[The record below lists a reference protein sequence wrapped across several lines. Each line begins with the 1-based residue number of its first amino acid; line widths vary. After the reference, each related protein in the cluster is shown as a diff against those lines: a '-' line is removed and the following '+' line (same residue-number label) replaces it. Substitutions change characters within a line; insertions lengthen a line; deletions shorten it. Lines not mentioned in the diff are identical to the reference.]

1 MLDFWSSDQLYSY
14 LGTKMNRNVWLLSL
28 CQALLMTGN
37 ILLISVI
44 GLIGKQIAPS
54 VSMITLPVAL
64 QFLGLMTA
72 TIPASLISG
81 KLGRKRGFSIGNV
94 VGITGASL
102 ATYALSQQHFYL
114 FCFATFLLGIGIGFG
129 TLYRFA
135 AIEVCDENAR
145 HRAISIS
152 MAGGVLAAVLGPNLA
167 IMSQQ
172 WSADG
177 LYIGAFAS
185 LIGLNILAL
194 ALLQTIQ
201 FPKVSF
207 NSQAPKT
214 DPLSLIVKAPNF
226 IGAVFAAMVAYAV
239 MNILMTATPLAM
251 IGCGFDFTKAAGVI
265 EWHVLGMFVP
275 AFFTGSLIEKFGSR
289 MMILAGG
296 VLFVVSIAINIHG
309 VSIWHFRAA
318 LVVLGVG
325 WNFMFIAAT
334 GLFSQS
340 YQSQNKAKA
349 QAFNEF
355 VVFGCVTVTA
365 LLSGWLE
372 STVGWQNLNIYV
384 LPFVLAVILLFAFS
398 ARKSRIQ
405 KQPV

>member
-1 MLDFWSSDQLYSY
+1 
-14 LGTKMNRNVWLLSL
+14 MNRNVWLLSL

-64 QFLGLMTA
+64 QFLGLMAA

-194 ALLQTIQ
+194 LILQTIQ

-207 NSQAPKT
+207 NSQAPKA
-214 DPLSLIVKAPNF
+214 DPLGVIVKAPNF

-275 AFFTGSLIEKFGSR
+275 AFFTGSLIERFGSR

-296 VLFVVSIAINIHG
+296 ILFVVCIAINIHG
-309 VSIWHFRAA
+309 ESIWHFRAA

-355 VVFGCVTVTA
+355 IVFGCVTITA
-365 LLSGWLE
+365 MLSGWLE
-372 STVGWQNLNIYV
+372 STAGWQNLNIYV

>member
-1 MLDFWSSDQLYSY
+1 
-14 LGTKMNRNVWLLSL
+14 MNRNVWLLSL

-64 QFLGLMTA
+64 QFLGLMAA

-114 FCFATFLLGIGIGFG
+114 FCFATFLLGVGIGFG

-172 WSADG
+172 WSQDG

-194 ALLQTIQ
+194 LILQTIQ

-207 NSQAPKT
+207 NSQAPKS
-214 DPLSLIVKAPNF
+214 DPLSVIVKAPNF

-296 VLFVVSIAINIHG
+296 VLFVVCIAINIHG
-309 VSIWHFRAA
+309 ESIWHFRAA

-355 VVFGCVTVTA
+355 VVFGCVTITA
-365 LLSGWLE
+365 MLSGWLE
-372 STVGWQNLNIYV
+372 STAGWQNLNIYV

-398 ARKSRIQ
+398 ARKSRVQ

>member
-1 MLDFWSSDQLYSY
+1 
-14 LGTKMNRNVWLLSL
+14 MNRNVWLLSL

-64 QFLGLMTA
+64 QFLGLMAA

-207 NSQAPKT
+207 NSQAPKA
-214 DPLSLIVKAPNF
+214 DPLSVIVKAPNF

-340 YQSQNKAKA
+340 YQAQNKAKA

-372 STVGWQNLNIYV
+372 STAGWQNLNLYV
-384 LPFVLAVILLFAFS
+384 LPFVVAVMVIFAFS
-398 ARKSRIQ
+398 AKVTRFENSR
-405 KQPV
+405 

>member
-1 MLDFWSSDQLYSY
+1 
-14 LGTKMNRNVWLLSL
+14 MNRNVWLLSL

-64 QFLGLMTA
+64 QFLGLMAA

-172 WSADG
+172 WSQDG

-194 ALLQTIQ
+194 LILQTIQ

-207 NSQAPKT
+207 NSQAPKS
-214 DPLSLIVKAPNF
+214 DPLSVIVKAPNF

-296 VLFVVSIAINIHG
+296 VLFVVCIAINIHG
-309 VSIWHFRAA
+309 ESIWHFRAA

-355 VVFGCVTVTA
+355 IVFGCVTITA
-365 LLSGWLE
+365 MLSGWLE
-372 STVGWQNLNIYV
+372 STAGWQNLNIYV

-405 KQPV
+405 KQLV

>member
-1 MLDFWSSDQLYSY
+1 
-14 LGTKMNRNVWLLSL
+14 MNKNVWMLSL

-54 VSMITLPVAL
+54 QSMITLPVAL
-64 QFLGLMTA
+64 QFLGLMAA

-81 KLGRKRGFSIGNV
+81 KLGRKRGFSIGNMI
-94 VGITGASL
+94 GITGASL
-102 ATYALSQQHFYL
+102 ATFALYNQAFFL

-135 AIEVCDENAR
+135 AIEVCNEDAR

-167 IMSQQ
+167 IASQQ
-172 WSADG
+172 WSQDG

-185 LIGLNILAL
+185 LIVLNCIAL
-194 ALLQTIQ
+194 LLLQTIQ
-201 FPKVSF
+201 FPKVSQAN
-207 NSQAPKT
+207 NSAKA
-214 DPLSLIVKAPNF
+214 DPLRQIVKQPNF
-226 IGAVFAAMVAYAV
+226 VVAVFAAMVSYAV

-275 AFFTGSLIEKFGSR
+275 AFFTGRLIEKFGAR
-289 MMILAGG
+289 LMILIGG
-296 VLFVVSIAINIHG
+296 LLFVACVAVNIHG
-309 VSIWHFRAA
+309 QSIWHFRAA
-318 LVVLGVG
+318 LVLLGVG

-340 YQSQNKAKA
+340 YQPQNKAKA

-355 VVFGCVTVTA
+355 IVFSCVTVTA

-372 STVGWQNLNIYV
+372 STVGWRNLNIYV
-384 LPFVLAVILLFAFS
+384 LPFVLAVIVIFAFG
-398 ARKSRIQ
+398 AKKSHSQ
-405 KQPV
+405 KQPA

>member
-1 MLDFWSSDQLYSY
+1 
-14 LGTKMNRNVWLLSL
+14 MNRNVWLLSL

-64 QFLGLMTA
+64 QFLGLMAA

-102 ATYALSQQHFYL
+102 ATYALSQQNFYL

-194 ALLQTIQ
+194 LILQTIQ

-207 NSQAPKT
+207 NSQAPKA
-214 DPLSLIVKAPNF
+214 DPLGVIVKAPNF

-275 AFFTGSLIEKFGSR
+275 AFFTGSLIERFGSR

-296 VLFVVSIAINIHG
+296 ILFVVSIAINIHG
-309 VSIWHFRAA
+309 ESIWHFRAA

-355 VVFGCVTVTA
+355 IVFGCVTITA
-365 LLSGWLE
+365 MLSGWLE
-372 STVGWQNLNIYV
+372 STAGWQNLNIYV
-384 LPFVLAVILLFAFS
+384 LPFVLAVILLFVFS

>member
-1 MLDFWSSDQLYSY
+1 
-14 LGTKMNRNVWLLSL
+14 MNRNVWLLSL

-64 QFLGLMTA
+64 QFLGLMAA

-194 ALLQTIQ
+194 LILQTIQ

-207 NSQAPKT
+207 NSQAPKS
-214 DPLSLIVKAPNF
+214 DPLSVIVKAPNF

-296 VLFVVSIAINIHG
+296 ILFVFCIAINIHG
-309 VSIWHFRAA
+309 ESIWHFRAA
-318 LVVLGVG
+318 LVLLGVG

-340 YQSQNKAKA
+340 YQPQNKAKA

-372 STVGWQNLNIYV
+372 STAGWQNLNIYV
-384 LPFVLAVILLFAFS
+384 LPFVLAVILLFALS

-405 KQPV
+405 NQAV

>member
-1 MLDFWSSDQLYSY
+1 
-14 LGTKMNRNVWLLSL
+14 MNRNVWLLSL

-64 QFLGLMTA
+64 QFLGLMAA

-145 HRAISIS
+145 HRAISLS

-207 NSQAPKT
+207 NSQAPKA
-214 DPLSLIVKAPNF
+214 DPLSVIVKAPNF

-340 YQSQNKAKA
+340 YQAQNKAKA

-372 STVGWQNLNIYV
+372 STVGWQNLNVYV

>member
-1 MLDFWSSDQLYSY
+1 
-14 LGTKMNRNVWLLSL
+14 MNRNVWLLSL

-64 QFLGLMTA
+64 QFLGLMAA

-102 ATYALSQQHFYL
+102 ATYAL
-114 FCFATFLLGIGIGFG
+114 
-129 TLYRFA
+129 
-135 AIEVCDENAR
+135 
-145 HRAISIS
+145 
-152 MAGGVLAAVLGPNLA
+152 
-167 IMSQQ
+167 SQQ

-207 NSQAPKT
+207 NSQAPKA
-214 DPLSLIVKAPNF
+214 DPLSVIIKAPNF

-289 MMILAGG
+289 MMILVGG

-340 YQSQNKAKA
+340 YESQNKAKA

-372 STVGWQNLNIYV
+372 STAGWQNLNIYV
-384 LPFVLAVILLFAFS
+384 LPFVLAVIMMFAFS
-398 ARKSRIQ
+398 ARKSHIH
-405 KQPV
+405 KQSV

>member
-1 MLDFWSSDQLYSY
+1 
-14 LGTKMNRNVWLLSL
+14 MNRNVWLLSL

-54 VSMITLPVAL
+54 ASMITLPVAL
-64 QFLGLMTA
+64 QFLGLMAA

-81 KLGRKRGFSIGNV
+81 KLGRKRGFSIGNM

-102 ATYALSQQHFYL
+102 ATYALYQQQFYL

-167 IMSQQ
+167 IMSQE
-172 WSADG
+172 WSQDG

-185 LIGLNILAL
+185 LILLNILAL
-194 ALLQTIQ
+194 IILQTIQ
-201 FPKVSF
+201 FPETSYHSSREKSD
-207 NSQAPKT
+207 S
-214 DPLSLIVKAPNF
+214 IGEIIKAPNF
-226 IGAVFAAMVAYAV
+226 IVAVFAAMVSYAV

-251 IGCGFDFTKAAGVI
+251 IGCGFNFTKAAGVI

-275 AFFTGSLIEKFGSR
+275 AFFTGRLIEKFGAR
-289 MMILAGG
+289 HVILVGG
-296 VLFVVSIAINIHG
+296 LLFVACIAINIHG
-309 VSIWHFRAA
+309 QSIWHFRAA
-318 LVVLGVG
+318 LVLLGVG

-334 GLFSQS
+334 GMFSQA
-340 YQSQNKAKA
+340 YKEKNKAKA

-355 VVFGCVTVTA
+355 VVFSCVTVTA

-372 STVGWQNLNIYV
+372 STVGWQNLNLYV
-384 LPFVLAVILLFAFS
+384 LPFVLMVIVIFAVNA
-398 ARKSRIQ
+398 KQSR
-405 KQPV
+405 VTA

>member
-1 MLDFWSSDQLYSY
+1 
-14 LGTKMNRNVWLLSL
+14 MNRNVWLLSL

-64 QFLGLMTA
+64 QFLGLMAA
-72 TIPASLISG
+72 TIPVSLISG

-207 NSQAPKT
+207 NSQAPKA
-214 DPLSLIVKAPNF
+214 DPLSVIVKAPNF

-309 VSIWHFRAA
+309 VSILHFRAA

-340 YQSQNKAKA
+340 YQAQNKAKA

-372 STVGWQNLNIYV
+372 STVGWQNLNVYV

>member
-1 MLDFWSSDQLYSY
+1 
-14 LGTKMNRNVWLLSL
+14 MNRNVWLLSL

-64 QFLGLMTA
+64 QFLGLMAA

-172 WSADG
+172 WSQDG

-194 ALLQTIQ
+194 LILQTIQ
-201 FPKVSF
+201 FPRVSF
-207 NSQAPKT
+207 NSQAPKA
-214 DPLSLIVKAPNF
+214 DPLGVIVKAPNF

-296 VLFVVSIAINIHG
+296 ILFVVCIAINIHG
-309 VSIWHFRAA
+309 ESIWHFRAA

-340 YQSQNKAKA
+340 YQLQNKAKA

-355 VVFGCVTVTA
+355 VVFGCVTITA
-365 LLSGWLE
+365 MLSGWLE
-372 STVGWQNLNIYV
+372 STAGWQNLNIYV

-398 ARKSRIQ
+398 ARKSRVQ

>member
-1 MLDFWSSDQLYSY
+1 
-14 LGTKMNRNVWLLSL
+14 MNRNVWILSL

-54 VSMITLPVAL
+54 QSMITLPVAL
-64 QFLGLMTA
+64 QFLGLMAA

-81 KLGRKRGFSIGNV
+81 KLGRKRGFSIGNI
-94 VGITGASL
+94 VGISGASL
-102 ATYALSQQHFYL
+102 ATFALSTHHFYL

-135 AIEVCDENAR
+135 AIEVCSEDAR

-167 IMSQQ
+167 VMSQQ
-172 WSADG
+172 WSQDG

-185 LIGLNILAL
+185 LIGLNVLAL
-194 ALLQTIQ
+194 IILQTVQ
-201 FPKVSF
+201 FPKF
-207 NSQAPKT
+207 NLTTQQVQP
-214 DPLSLIVKAPNF
+214 DPVRTMIKAPNF
-226 IGAVFAAMVAYAV
+226 VGAVFAAMVSYAV

-275 AFFTGSLIEKFGSR
+275 AFFTGGLIEKFGAKH
-289 MMILAGG
+289 MILAGA
-296 VLFVVSIAINIHG
+296 VLFLLCIAINIHG
-309 VSIWHFRAA
+309 ESIWHFRSA
-318 LVVLGVG
+318 LVLLGVG

-340 YQSQNKAKA
+340 YQAKNKSKA
-349 QAFNEF
+349 QALNEF
-355 VVFGCVTVTA
+355 VVFSCVSVTA

-372 STVGWQNLNIYV
+372 STVGWQMLNIYV
-384 LPFVLAVILLFAFS
+384 LPFVLLVIMVFAFS
-398 ARKSRIQ
+398 AKKASSPSVTQ
-405 KQPV
+405 

>member
-1 MLDFWSSDQLYSY
+1 
-14 LGTKMNRNVWLLSL
+14 MNRNVWLLSL

-64 QFLGLMTA
+64 QFLGLMAA

-207 NSQAPKT
+207 NSQAPKS
-214 DPLSLIVKAPNF
+214 DPLSAVVKAPNF

-340 YQSQNKAKA
+340 YQAQNKAKA

-372 STVGWQNLNIYV
+372 STVGWQNLNVYV

>member
-1 MLDFWSSDQLYSY
+1 
-14 LGTKMNRNVWLLSL
+14 MNRNVWLLSL

-54 VSMITLPVAL
+54 ASMITLPVAL
-64 QFLGLMTA
+64 QFLGLMAA

-81 KLGRKRGFSIGNV
+81 KLGRKRGFSIGNL

-102 ATYALSQQHFYL
+102 ATYALLQQNFYL

-172 WSADG
+172 WSQDG

-194 ALLQTIQ
+194 VILQTIQ
-201 FPKVSF
+201 FPKASF
-207 NSQAPKT
+207 SNQTPKS
-214 DPLSLIVKAPNF
+214 DPLSAIVKAPNF
-226 IGAVFAAMVAYAV
+226 VGAVFAAMVAYAV

-296 VLFVVSIAINIHG
+296 ILFVFCIAINIHG
-309 VSIWHFRAA
+309 ESIWHFRAA
-318 LVVLGVG
+318 LVLLGVG

-340 YQSQNKAKA
+340 YQPQNKAKA

-372 STVGWQNLNIYV
+372 STAGWQNLNIYV

-405 KQPV
+405 NQPV

>member
-1 MLDFWSSDQLYSY
+1 
-14 LGTKMNRNVWLLSL
+14 MNRNVWLLSL

-64 QFLGLMTA
+64 QFLGLMAA

-102 ATYALSQQHFYL
+102 ATYALSQQNFYL

-172 WSADG
+172 WSQDG

-194 ALLQTIQ
+194 LILQTIQ

-207 NSQAPKT
+207 NSQAPKA
-214 DPLSLIVKAPNF
+214 DPLGVIVKAPNF

-275 AFFTGSLIEKFGSR
+275 AFLPDHLSRSL
-289 MMILAGG
+289 
-296 VLFVVSIAINIHG
+296 
-309 VSIWHFRAA
+309 
-318 LVVLGVG
+318 
-325 WNFMFIAAT
+325 
-334 GLFSQS
+334 
-340 YQSQNKAKA
+340 A
-349 QAFNEF
+349 QE
-355 VVFGCVTVTA
+355 
-365 LLSGWLE
+365 
-372 STVGWQNLNIYV
+372 
-384 LPFVLAVILLFAFS
+384 
-398 ARKSRIQ
+398 
-405 KQPV
+405 

>member
-1 MLDFWSSDQLYSY
+1 
-14 LGTKMNRNVWLLSL
+14 MNRNVWLLSL

-64 QFLGLMTA
+64 QFLGLMAA

-172 WSADG
+172 WSQDG

-194 ALLQTIQ
+194 LILQTIQ
-201 FPKVSF
+201 FPRVSF
-207 NSQAPKT
+207 NSQAPKA
-214 DPLSLIVKAPNF
+214 DPLGVIVKAPNF

-296 VLFVVSIAINIHG
+296 ILFVVCIAINIHG
-309 VSIWHFRAA
+309 ESIWHFRAA

-340 YQSQNKAKA
+340 YQLQNKAKA

-355 VVFGCVTVTA
+355 VVFGCVTITA
-365 LLSGWLE
+365 MLSGWLE
-372 STVGWQNLNIYV
+372 STAGWQNLNFYV

-398 ARKSRIQ
+398 ARKSRVQ

>member
-1 MLDFWSSDQLYSY
+1 
-14 LGTKMNRNVWLLSL
+14 MNRNVWLLSL

-64 QFLGLMTA
+64 QFLGLMAA

-207 NSQAPKT
+207 NSQAPKA
-214 DPLSLIVKAPNF
+214 DPLSVIVKAPNF

-296 VLFVVSIAINIHG
+296 VLFVASIAINIHG

-340 YQSQNKAKA
+340 YQAQNKAKA

-372 STVGWQNLNIYV
+372 STVGWQNLNVYV

>member
-1 MLDFWSSDQLYSY
+1 MLIFCSIDQLCPY

-64 QFLGLMTA
+64 QFLGLMAA

-207 NSQAPKT
+207 NSQAPKA
-214 DPLSLIVKAPNF
+214 DPLSVIVKAPNF
-226 IGAVFAAMVAYAV
+226 VGAVFAAMVAYAV

-275 AFFTGSLIEKFGSR
+275 AFFTGYLIEKFGSR

-340 YQSQNKAKA
+340 YQAQNKAKA

-372 STVGWQNLNIYV
+372 STVGWQNLNVYV

>member
-1 MLDFWSSDQLYSY
+1 
-14 LGTKMNRNVWLLSL
+14 MNRNVWLLSL

-64 QFLGLMTA
+64 QFLGLMAA
-72 TIPASLISG
+72 TIPSSLISG

-207 NSQAPKT
+207 NSQAPKA
-214 DPLSLIVKAPNF
+214 DPLSVIVKAPNF

-340 YQSQNKAKA
+340 YQAQNKAKA

-372 STVGWQNLNIYV
+372 STVGWQNLNVYV

>member
-1 MLDFWSSDQLYSY
+1 
-14 LGTKMNRNVWLLSL
+14 MNRNVWLLSL

-64 QFLGLMTA
+64 QFLGLMAA

-207 NSQAPKT
+207 NSQAPKA
-214 DPLSLIVKAPNF
+214 DPLSVIVKAPNF

-340 YQSQNKAKA
+340 YQAQNKAKA

-372 STVGWQNLNIYV
+372 STVGWQNLNVYV

-405 KQPV
+405 KQLV

>member
-1 MLDFWSSDQLYSY
+1 
-14 LGTKMNRNVWLLSL
+14 MNRNVWLLSL

-64 QFLGLMTA
+64 QFLGLMAA

-102 ATYALSQQHFYL
+102 ATYALSQQNFYL

-172 WSADG
+172 WSQDG

-194 ALLQTIQ
+194 LILQTIQ

-207 NSQAPKT
+207 NSQAPKS
-214 DPLSLIVKAPNF
+214 DPLSVIVKSPNF

-296 VLFVVSIAINIHG
+296 VLFVVCIAINIHG
-309 VSIWHFRAA
+309 ESIWHFRAA

-355 VVFGCVTVTA
+355 VVFGCVTITA
-365 LLSGWLE
+365 MLSGWLE
-372 STVGWQNLNIYV
+372 STAGWQNLNIYV

-398 ARKSRIQ
+398 ARKSHIQ

>member
-1 MLDFWSSDQLYSY
+1 
-14 LGTKMNRNVWLLSL
+14 MNRNVWLLSL

-54 VSMITLPVAL
+54 ASMITLPVAL
-64 QFLGLMTA
+64 QFLGLMAA

-81 KLGRKRGFSIGNV
+81 KLGRKRGFSIGNL

-102 ATYALSQQHFYL
+102 ATYALLQQNFYL

-172 WSADG
+172 WSQDG

-194 ALLQTIQ
+194 VILQTIQ

-207 NSQAPKT
+207 SNQTPKS
-214 DPLSLIVKAPNF
+214 DPLSAIVKAPNF
-226 IGAVFAAMVAYAV
+226 FGAVFAAMVAYAV

-296 VLFVVSIAINIHG
+296 ILFVFCIAINIHG
-309 VSIWHFRAA
+309 ESIWHFRAA
-318 LVVLGVG
+318 LVLLGVG

-340 YQSQNKAKA
+340 YQPQNKAKA

-372 STVGWQNLNIYV
+372 STAGWQKLNIYV

-405 KQPV
+405 NQPV

>member
-1 MLDFWSSDQLYSY
+1 
-14 LGTKMNRNVWLLSL
+14 
-28 CQALLMTGN
+28 MTGN

-64 QFLGLMTA
+64 QFLGLMAA

-207 NSQAPKT
+207 NSQAPKA
-214 DPLSLIVKAPNF
+214 DSLSVIVKAPNF

-251 IGCGFDFTKAAGVI
+251 IGCGFNFTKAAGVI

-372 STVGWQNLNIYV
+372 STVGWQNLNVYV

>member
-1 MLDFWSSDQLYSY
+1 
-14 LGTKMNRNVWLLSL
+14 MNRNVWLLSL

-64 QFLGLMTA
+64 QFLGLMAA

-94 VGITGASL
+94 VGITGAGL

-135 AIEVCDENAR
+135 AIEVCDKNAC

-172 WSADG
+172 WSQDG

-194 ALLQTIQ
+194 LILQTIQ

-207 NSQAPKT
+207 NSQAPKA
-214 DPLSLIVKAPNF
+214 DPLSVIVKAPNF

-340 YQSQNKAKA
+340 YQAQNKAKA

-355 VVFGCVTVTA
+355 IVFGCVTVTA

-372 STVGWQNLNIYV
+372 STVGWQNLNVYV

>member
-1 MLDFWSSDQLYSY
+1 
-14 LGTKMNRNVWLLSL
+14 MNRNVWLLSL

-64 QFLGLMTA
+64 QFLGLMAA

-102 ATYALSQQHFYL
+102 ATYALSQQNFYL

-194 ALLQTIQ
+194 LILQTIQ

-207 NSQAPKT
+207 NSQAPKA
-214 DPLSLIVKAPNF
+214 DPLGVIVKAPNF

-296 VLFVVSIAINIHG
+296 ILFVVCIAINIHG
-309 VSIWHFRAA
+309 ESIWHFRAA

-355 VVFGCVTVTA
+355 IVFGCVTITA
-365 LLSGWLE
+365 MLSGWLE
-372 STVGWQNLNIYV
+372 STAGWQNLNIYV

-398 ARKSRIQ
+398 ARKARIQ

>member
-1 MLDFWSSDQLYSY
+1 
-14 LGTKMNRNVWLLSL
+14 MNRNVWLLSL

-54 VSMITLPVAL
+54 ASMITLPVAL
-64 QFLGLMTA
+64 QFLGLMAA

-94 VGITGASL
+94 VGISGASL

-172 WSADG
+172 WSEDG

-194 ALLQTIQ
+194 IILQTIQ

-207 NSQAPKT
+207 NSQAPKA
-214 DPLSLIVKAPNF
+214 DPLSVIVKAPNF
-226 IGAVFAAMVAYAV
+226 IVAVFAAMVAYAV

-265 EWHVLGMFVP
+265 EWHVLGMFLP

-325 WNFMFIAAT
+325 WNFMFIAAM

-355 VVFGCVTVTA
+355 IVFGCVTFTA
-365 LLSGWLE
+365 LLSGWQE
-372 STVGWQNLNIYV
+372 STAGWQNLNIYV
-384 LPFVLAVILLFAFS
+384 LPFVLAVIILFAFS
-398 ARKSRIQ
+398 ARKSRLQ

>member
-1 MLDFWSSDQLYSY
+1 
-14 LGTKMNRNVWLLSL
+14 MNRNVWLLSL

-64 QFLGLMTA
+64 QFLGLMAA

-102 ATYALSQQHFYL
+102 ATYSLYQQHFYL

-172 WSADG
+172 WSQDG

-194 ALLQTIQ
+194 LILQTIQ

-207 NSQAPKT
+207 NSQAPKS
-214 DPLSLIVKAPNF
+214 DPLSVIVKAPNF

-296 VLFVVSIAINIHG
+296 LLFVACIAINIHG
-309 VSIWHFRAA
+309 ESIWHFRAA
-318 LVVLGVG
+318 LVLLGVG

-355 VVFGCVTVTA
+355 VVFGCVTITA
-365 LLSGWLE
+365 MLSGWLE
-372 STVGWQNLNIYV
+372 STAGWQNLNIYV
-384 LPFVLAVILLFAFS
+384 LPFVLAVIILFAFS
-398 ARKSRIQ
+398 ARRSRIQ
-405 KQPV
+405 KQTV

>member
-1 MLDFWSSDQLYSY
+1 
-14 LGTKMNRNVWLLSL
+14 MNRNVWLLSL

-64 QFLGLMTA
+64 QFLGLMAA

-114 FCFATFLLGIGIGFG
+114 FCFATFLLGVGIGFG

-207 NSQAPKT
+207 NSQAPKA
-214 DPLSLIVKAPNF
+214 DPLSVIIKAPNF

-289 MMILAGG
+289 MMILVGG

-340 YQSQNKAKA
+340 YESQNKAKA

-355 VVFGCVTVTA
+355 AVFGCVTVTA

-372 STVGWQNLNIYV
+372 STAGWQNLNIYV
-384 LPFVLAVILLFAFS
+384 LPFVLAVIMMSAFS
-398 ARKSRIQ
+398 ARKSHIH
-405 KQPV
+405 KQSV

>member
-1 MLDFWSSDQLYSY
+1 
-14 LGTKMNRNVWLLSL
+14 MNRNVWLLSL

-64 QFLGLMTA
+64 QFLGLMAA

-102 ATYALSQQHFYL
+102 ATYALSQQNFYL

-194 ALLQTIQ
+194 LILQTIQ

-207 NSQAPKT
+207 NSQAHKA
-214 DPLSLIVKAPNF
+214 DPLGVIVKAPNF

-275 AFFTGSLIEKFGSR
+275 AFFTGSLIERFGSR

-296 VLFVVSIAINIHG
+296 ILFVVCIAINIHG
-309 VSIWHFRAA
+309 ESIWHFRAA

-355 VVFGCVTVTA
+355 IVFGCVTITA
-365 LLSGWLE
+365 MLSGWLE
-372 STVGWQNLNIYV
+372 STAGWQNLNIYV